1 MRLVFSNGKWVSVP
15 LPIDSWTEE
24 YIWYYSTIYAACL
37 AKHTNISPQKASSIA
52 EAAVYKRMYPDLSYN
67 TVLEGELRSL
77 FD

>member
-15 LPIDSWTEE
+15 LPIDSWTNE
-24 YIWYYSTIYAACL
+24 YTWYYSTIYAACL
-37 AKHTNISPQKASSIA
+37 EKNKDKEKASSLA